1 MRKLVS
7 VLVLVLAMVV
17 VSSCAYFPTTVKN
30 KEILAN
36 FHERVSKLK
45 LNVNKVGNPN
55 IRFYVNILDQ
65 RKGELKNAFTL
76 KTGLYGIGLAHVY
89 AENLD
94 QTIKYVT
101 EYALKQAGWGVAESP
116 DGANYVMTVRVLD
129 FYRYNPSFSLIHY
142 NVDVVCIVSKD
153 NSVVFKKR
161 IYYRSS
167 LILWDTHSG
176 GKWKNIEGYLLK
188 LYYERLVKILSSQ
201 EFKNAVEGS

>member
-7 VLVLVLAMVV
+7 VLVLVLAVVV

-36 FHERVSKLK
+36 FHKRVSKLK

-76 KTGLYGIGLAHVY
+76 KMGPYGINVAHVY

-129 FYRYNPSFSLIHY
+129 FYRYNSSFSFAHY
-142 NVDVVCIVSKD
+142 NVDVICIVSKD

-161 IYYRSS
+161 IYYKSS
-167 LILWDTHSG
+167 LIFWDTHANDG
-176 GKWKNIEGYLLK
+176 WKSIEGYLLK